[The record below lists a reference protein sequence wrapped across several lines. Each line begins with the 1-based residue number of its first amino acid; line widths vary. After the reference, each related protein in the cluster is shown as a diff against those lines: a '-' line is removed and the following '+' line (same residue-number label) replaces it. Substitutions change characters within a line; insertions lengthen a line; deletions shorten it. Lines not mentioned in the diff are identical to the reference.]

1 MNTNKKI
8 SKKIMKSC
16 FKTLLIGAIG
26 ISVSGAALA
35 EYPKRTISFVT
46 PFGSGGATD
55 IAARTLVHT
64 LSGYSE
70 KPIVVVNR
78 DGAGGAVGSTYVAK
92 EKPDGYTMLAT
103 RVGSHSVA
111 PAMKKRIPYSLDD
124 FTYVGVFELT
134 PMLCAVSANSD
145 IKSMKDLVAKINS
158 NPGEVSYTSS
168 GVGSMQHLS
177 SVMIQNTFGV
187 DNPVEQTI
195 HLPTRGGGGAPATAV
210 LNGSGDFLCES
221 SSVLVNF
228 IEAGQLVPLLV
239 TGKERLP
246 GIDAPTGAELG
257 YPELEILVA
266 WTGVAGP
273 KSLDSKVVDKWSEW
287 LSKAAVEPSYVS
299 KVEALGSQAVYMTPE
314 ESKSFIEN
322 QSAAFHKL
330 VEKFGMEI
338 D

>member
-1 MNTNKKI
+1 MINNKKTT
-8 SKKIMKSC
+8 SKIVKFCS
-16 FKTLLIGAIG
+16 KTLLLSAIG
-26 ISVSGAALA
+26 MSISGAALA
-35 EYPKRTISFVT
+35 EYPKRTVSFVT

-55 IAARTLVHT
+55 IAARTLIHT
-64 LSGYSE
+64 LSDYSK
-70 KPIVVVNR
+70 KPIIVVNR

-111 PAMKKRIPYSLDD
+111 PAMKKRIPYALDD

-134 PMLCAVSANSD
+134 PMLCAVTPKSG
-145 IKSMKDLVAKINS
+145 IKSIEELIAKIHS
-158 NPGEVSYTSS
+158 DPGQISYTSS
-168 GVGSMQHLS
+168 GVGSMQHLT
-177 SVMIQNTFGV
+177 SVMVQNTFGV
-187 DNPVEQTI
+187 DNPIEETI

-257 YPELEILVA
+257 YPELEVLVA

-273 KSLDSKVVDKWSEW
+273 KSLDSNVVKTWSEW
-287 LSKAAVEPSYVS
+287 LSKAAVDPGYIS
-299 KVEALGSQAVYMTPE
+299 KMEALGSQAVYMTPE

-330 VEKFGMEI
+330 VEKFNMQI

>member
-1 MNTNKKI
+1 MINNNNFS
-8 SKKIMKSC
+8 SKLTKLFS
-16 FKTLLIGAIG
+16 KTLLLGAIG
-26 ISVSGAALA
+26 ISISGAALA

-55 IAARTLVHT
+55 IAARTLTHT
-64 LSGYSE
+64 LSDYSE
-70 KPIVVVNR
+70 KPIIVVNR
-78 DGAGGAVGSTYVAK
+78 DGAGGAVGSTFVAK

-111 PAMKKRIPYSLDD
+111 PAMKKRMPYSLDD

-134 PMLCAVSANSD
+134 PMLCAVSANSG
-145 IKSMKDLVAKINS
+145 IKSMEELVAKINS
-158 NPGEVSYTSS
+158 EPGTVSYTSS

-177 SVMIQNTFGV
+177 SVMVQNTFGV
-187 DNPVEQTI
+187 DNPVEQTV

-228 IEAGQLVPLLV
+228 VEAGQLIPLLV

-257 YPELEILVA
+257 HPELEILVA

-287 LSKAAVEPSYVS
+287 LSKAAVEPSYVN
-299 KVEALGSQAVYMTPE
+299 KVEALGAQAVYMTPE
-314 ESKSFIEN
+314 ESKSFIKN

>member
-1 MNTNKKI
+1 MINKYKFPRALMKI
-8 SKKIMKSC
+8 CS
-16 FKTLLIGAIG
+16 KTLLVGAIG

-55 IAARTLVHT
+55 IAARTLIHT

-70 KPIVVVNR
+70 KPIIVVNR

-111 PAMKKRIPYSLDD
+111 PAMKKNIPYRLDD
-124 FTYVGVFELT
+124 FTYVGIFELT

-145 IKSMKDLVAKINS
+145 IKSIEELAAKINS
-158 NPGEVSYTSS
+158 NPGRISYTSS

-177 SVMIQNTFGV
+177 SVMILNTFGV
-187 DNPVEQTI
+187 DNPVEQAI

-210 LNGSGDFLCES
+210 LNGSGDFVCES
-221 SSVLVNF
+221 SSVLLNF
-228 IEAGQLVPLLV
+228 VEAGQLVPLLV
-239 TGKERLP
+239 TSKERLP
-246 GIDAPTGAELG
+246 GVDAPTGAELG
-257 YPELEILVA
+257 HPELEILVA

-273 KSLDSKVVDKWSEW
+273 KSLDSEVIEKWSDW
-287 LSKAAVEPSYVS
+287 LSKTAVNPDYIS
-299 KVEALGSQAVYMTPE
+299 KMEALGSQAVYMSPE

-322 QSAAFHKL
+322 QSTAFHLL
-330 VEKFGMEI
+330 VEKFGMQI

>member
-8 SKKIMKSC
+8 SKKVIKYC
-16 FKTLLIGAIG
+16 FKTLLLGAIG

-55 IAARTLVHT
+55 IAARTLIHT
-64 LSGYSE
+64 LSDYSK
-70 KPIVVVNR
+70 KPIIVVNR
-78 DGAGGAVGSTYVAK
+78 DGAGGAVGSTYVAN

-111 PAMKKRIPYSLDD
+111 PAMKKRMPYSIDD

-134 PMLCAVSANSD
+134 PMLCAVRPNSG
-145 IKSMKDLVAKINS
+145 IKSMEELVAKINS
-158 NPGEVSYTSS
+158 KPGTISYTSS

-177 SVMIQNTFGV
+177 SVMVQNTFGV

-210 LNGSGDFLCES
+210 LNGSSDFLCES

-273 KSLDSKVVDKWSEW
+273 KSLDPKVIDKWSDW
-287 LSKAAVEPSYVS
+287 LSKTAVNPDYVS
-299 KVEALGSQAVYMTPE
+299 KMEALGSSAVYMTPA

-322 QSAAFHKL
+322 QSAAFKL
-330 VEKFGMEI
+330 LVNKFDMQI

>member
-1 MNTNKKI
+1 MITHYKM
-8 SKKIMKSC
+8 SKKITKLCSRTVLCAVMGLTFS
-16 FKTLLIGAIG
+16 
-26 ISVSGAALA
+26 SAAFA
-35 EYPKRTISFVT
+35 EYPERTISFVT

-55 IAARTLVHT
+55 IAARTLTHT
-64 LSGYSE
+64 LSDYSK
-70 KPIVVVNR
+70 KPIIVVNR
-78 DGAGGAVGSTYVAK
+78 DGAGGAVGSTFVAK

-134 PMLCAVSANSD
+134 PMICAVNAKSN
-145 IKSMKDLVAKINS
+145 IKTIEQLIDKINA
-158 NPGEVSYTSS
+158 NPGQVTYTSS

-177 SVMIQNTFGV
+177 SVMVQNTFGV
-187 DNPVEQTI
+187 ANPIEQTI
-195 HLPTRGGGGAPATAV
+195 HLPTRGGGGAPATAI

-239 TGKERLP
+239 TSKERMP
-246 GIDAPTGAELG
+246 GVDAPTGAELG
-257 YPELEILVA
+257 HPELDVLVA

-273 KSLDSKVVDKWSEW
+273 KSLGANVIKTWSEW
-287 LSKAAVEPSYVS
+287 LSKAAVDPGYVS
-299 KVEALGSQAVYMTPE
+299 KMEALGAQAVYMTPE
-314 ESKSFIEN
+314 ESESFIKN
-322 QSAAFHKL
+322 QSAAFHTL
-330 VEKFGMEI
+330 VDKFSMQI